1 MGRLDFLICH
11 RIKSA
16 VIVKDTISDEKVE
29 NIYHESMCNDI
40 ALTNVKSSVIM
51 ENNVLR

>member
-1 MGRLDFLICH
+1 MGRVEFLICH

-16 VIVKDTISDEKVE
+16 VIVKDIISDKKVE

-40 ALTNVKSSVIM
+40 ALTNVKNGVIM